1 MPVDEKAEPRE
12 VNWRQLLPWTI
23 LFQGFRVALD
33 PNKLLLAAAG
43 LLTMSFLWWLTS
55 VIFDYQ
61 KPKWPGTYQNEVSS
75 SLPEAEKENEAW
87 KNFKIDF
94 AKWKV
99 MHKAAGSTS
108 SEDVY
113 DANDFA
119 DSPSEWVFLNDQA
132 KLKELPPVPADVKSI
147 AQIEQMEKDGKIPD
161 KVQVKDD
168 KISDKLLARAWKV
181 KLREPRPAGQ
191 LRTLPWS
198 EDRGPNPYMLVTG
211 QAPRWEKGHFLE
223 WMVTEQV
230 PVLMEPLFKLFR
242 PLVFFFDSKAGGL
255 TRFYCIL
262 LLLWTILVWGLFG
275 GAITRIAAVQVT
287 RQEKVGLFEALRFTA
302 KRYVSY
308 ISAPIFPILAV
319 GVLVILMMLF
329 GLVHMIPGFGEVID
343 ALLWFLM
350 ILCGL
355 GMAVILVGLVGWP
368 LMSATISTEGTDS
381 WEAVSR
387 SYSYVYQAP
396 WQYIWYTLVAT
407 VYGAVIIFFV
417 GFMGSFMVYLSK
429 WGVSQ
434 TPGIDMVNR
443 NPAYLFAYAP
453 ESFGWRT
460 LLLQGATVEGQQVV
474 ENGEIQEGPY
484 KKLVGDD
491 PNYPKGSKDRMT
503 IYNQGG
509 AAVVSVV
516 WIGLIFMLVV
526 GFGYSYFWSAST
538 IIYLLMRR
546 KVDDAEL
553 DEVYLEE
560 EEPYSGPLAGAPK
573 AAEPPSGPSSGIR
586 PAATSPVAGPASL
599 PMVDLPRP
607 AAVPAT
613 PPPVAEV
620 PRPSP
625 APPPV
630 YTPQPA
636 TPTPSSEPLHS
647 EPSGHVPEPPK
658 PAPPPSP
665 PISEG
670 PTAPSGNGEN

>member
-55 VIFDYQ
+55 VIFDYNR
-61 KPKWPGTYQNEVSS
+61 PVWPGSYESEVSS
-75 SLPEAEKENEAW
+75 SLPQETERTNEAW
-87 KNFKIDF
+87 KNYKTDL

-108 SEDVY
+108 PDDVY
-113 DANDFA
+113 DIDDFA
-119 DSPSEWVFLNDQA
+119 DSYDEKDKILPEALKNKDNALPS
-132 KLKELPPVPADVKSI
+132 DVKSL
-147 AQIEQMEKDGKIPD
+147 AQIEQMEKDGKITD
-161 KVQVKDD
+161 SIKAKVWKIQV
-168 KISDKLLARAWKV
+168 
-181 KLREPRPAGQ
+181 RERRPAGQ
-191 LRTLPWS
+191 LRSLPWS
-198 EDRGPNPYMLVTG
+198 EDRGSNPYMLVTG

-223 WMVTEQV
+223 WLVTEQV
-230 PVLMEPLFKLFR
+230 PVLLEPLFKLFR

-255 TRFYCIL
+255 TRFYFIL
-262 LLLWTILVWGLFG
+262 LMLWTILVWGLFG

-287 RQEKVGLFEALRFTA
+287 RQEKVSLLEALRFTL

-308 ISAPIFPILAV
+308 ISAPILPLIFVAI
-319 GVLVILMMLF
+319 LVILMMLF
-329 GLVHMIPGFGEVID
+329 GLFQMIPIVGEVLD
-343 ALLWFLM
+343 
-350 ILCGL
+350 ILFWWLIVLFGL
-355 GMAVILVGLVGWP
+355 GMAVVLVGLVGWP

-396 WQYIWYTLVAT
+396 WHYIWYALVSLS
-407 VYGAVIIFFV
+407 YGAVIVFFV

-434 TPGIDMVNR
+434 TPFIDTASR
-443 NPAYLFAYAP
+443 NPSYLFVYAP
-453 ESFGWRT
+453 ESFGWRE
-460 LLLQGATVEGQQVV
+460 LLLQGATVDGQQVV
-474 ENGEIQEGPY
+474 VNGEIDNTAYNKLTDNDDSY
-484 KKLVGDD
+484 KG
-491 PNYPKGSKDRMT
+491 KDRMT
-503 IYNQGG
+503 WYNKAG

-516 WIGLIFMLVV
+516 WVGLIFMLVV
-526 GFGYSYFWSAST
+526 GFGYSYFWSSTT

-560 EEPYSGPLAGAPK
+560 EEPYGGPLAGAPK
-573 AAEPPSGPSSGIR
+573 PPEPTPGPSSGIR
-586 PAATSPVAGPASL
+586 SQVTSPVAGPASL
-599 PMVDLPRP
+599 PMADAPRP

-625 APPPV
+625 APPPI
-630 YTPQPA
+630 YTPQPV
-636 TPTPSSEPLHS
+636 TPTPASEPLRS
-647 EPSGHVPEPPK
+647 EPSESVLPPSLPLPTPEN
-658 PAPPPSP
+658 PAP
-665 PISEG
+665 G
-670 PTAPSGNGEN
+670 GDPTAPSGNGDS